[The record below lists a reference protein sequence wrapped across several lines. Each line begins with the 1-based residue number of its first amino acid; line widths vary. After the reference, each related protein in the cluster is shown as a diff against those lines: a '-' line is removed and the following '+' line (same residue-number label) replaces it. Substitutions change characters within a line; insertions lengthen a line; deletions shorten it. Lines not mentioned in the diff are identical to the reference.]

1 MKIALGCDH
10 RGYGAKERLKT
21 ALEARGYEV
30 LQFGAKDTASYDYPD
45 AAYAAARA
53 VREGKANRGILL
65 CGSGIGMCIMAN
77 KVRGV
82 RAALCHDE
90 LTAEM
95 ARRHN
100 DANVLCLPA
109 DLVGEE
115 LMRRIID
122 VWLKTPFEGGRHERR
137 VAKIAE
143 YEAKECGE
151 KPMA

>member
-1 MKIALGCDH
+1 MRIALGCDH
-10 RGYGAKERLKT
+10 RGFSARERVKAT
-21 ALEARGYEV
+21 LEGRGYEV
-30 LQFGAKDTASYDYPD
+30 LEFGAKDASSYDYPD

-53 VREGKANRGILL
+53 VRDGQAERAILL
-65 CGSGIGMCIMAN
+65 CGSGIGMCIVAN

-90 LTAEM
+90 LTTEM

-115 LMRRIID
+115 LLRRIID

-143 YEAKECGE
+143 YERRECE
-151 KPMA
+151 APPPT

>member
-10 RGYGAKERLKT
+10 RGYGARERMKT
-21 ALEARGYEV
+21 TLQARGYEV
-30 LQFGAKDTASYDYPD
+30 LEFGAKDPSSYDYPD
-45 AAYAAARA
+45 AAYAASRA
-53 VREGKANRGILL
+53 VREGKAERAILL
-65 CGSGIGMCIMAN
+65 CGSGIGMCIVAN

-122 VWLKTPFEGGRHERR
+122 VWLKTPFEGGRHDRR
-137 VAKIAE
+137 VAKTTE
-143 YEAKECGE
+143 YEAREHQDE
-151 KPMA
+151 PQA